1 MGKLDG
7 KTAVITGGATG
18 IGRAAAKRFIE
29 EGAFVFIFGR
39 RQEALDAAVADLGP
53 NARAVKGSVSDEAD
67 LDRLYAAVKA
77 ERGTL
82 DIVFANAGAGS
93 QLRLG
98 EITAEHI
105 DETFDTNVKGTIF
118 TVQKALPLMGQGG
131 SIILTGSSAGTTGA
145 PAFSA
150 YSASKAAVR
159 NLARTWAEDLKGT
172 GIRVNVLSPGA
183 TATELAKEALGEEGH
198 EGLRLDDSAPA
209 HGRSGGDRGGGR
221 LSRVVGQQLHDRQR
235 GRRRRRP
242 GATLT
247 PARSRPGPHTTK
259 DRKMMKKLEGKVAV
273 ITGGSSGIG
282 LATAKRF
289 VEEGAHVVITG
300 RREKE
305 LKEAAAFI
313 KGNVTTVV
321 GDVSRLEDLDRL
333 YAVVKEKH
341 GHIDILFA
349 NAGAG
354 TIAPLAVATEAHFD
368 QTFDVNVKGLF
379 FTVQKALPLFKD
391 GGSIIL
397 TSSVSNVLGL
407 PGFSAYA
414 ASKAAVRNFARAWTL
429 ELKDRKI
436 RVNAMSPGPTE
447 TPALETTTGLTP
459 EQAEQAAAQ
468 FASQIPMGRRGKPEE
483 IAAAVTFL
491 ASDES
496 SFITGVDLAVDGG
509 MAQV

>member
-1 MGKLDG
+1 MTRLKG

-18 IGRAAAKRFIE
+18 IGLASAKRFIA

-39 RQEALDAAVADLGP
+39 RQEALDAAVAELGP

-93 QLRLG
+93 PLPLG
-98 EITAEHI
+98 QITAQHI
-105 DETFDTNVKGTIF
+105 DEAFDTNVKGTIF

-145 PAFSA
+145 PGFTA

-159 NLARTWAEDLKGT
+159 NLARTWAADLKGT
-172 GIRVNVLSPGA
+172 GIRVNVLSPGP
-183 TATELAKEALGEEGH
+183 TATELAKQALGEEGQKAY
-198 EGLRLDDSAPA
+198 GAMTPLQRMADPA
-209 HGRSGGDRGGGR
+209 ELAAAAAFLAS
-221 LSRVVGQQLHDRQR
+221 SGQQLHDRQR

-247 PARSRPGPHTTK
+247 PARSRARPTQ
-259 DRKMMKKLEGKVAV
+259 RRNMIMKKLEGKVAV
-273 ITGGSSGIG
+273 VTGGSSGIG

-300 RREKE
+300 RRETE
-305 LKEAAAFI
+305 LKEAAAVI
-313 KGNVTTVV
+313 KRNVTTVV
-321 GDVSRLEDLDRL
+321 GDVSRLEDLDHL

-397 TSSVSNVLGL
+397 NSSVANVLGV

-436 RVNAMSPGPTE
+436 RVNAMSPGPIE

-459 EQAEQAAAQ
+459 EQAQQAAAQ
-468 FASQIPMGRRGKPEE
+468 FASQVPMGRRGKPEE

-496 SFITGVDLAVDGG
+496 SYITGVDLAVDGG